1 MTQLPKRLF
10 RRLLLATALALLGH
24 SSSAQAP
31 GDRLQR
37 VVQPYVDAQMFMG
50 SVLVAEDGKI
60 IFSKSYGMADLEW
73 KVPNSPTTRFNI
85 ASMTKQFTAASILLL
100 EDRGKSKTDNLVKK
114 YLPEAPASW
123 DKITIYHLLTHTSG
137 IREDAATY
145 EPGTPDKLVFNDRP
159 LNFQPGE
166 QLAYTN
172 LGYIVLGYLLERIS
186 GQTYEEF
193 VQENIFKPLGM
204 NDSGL
209 MSFVSIIPRRASG
222 YWSVSNGI
230 ENADRRCAR
239 LGFSSGSLYSSTE
252 DLLRWNEGLFG
263 GKLLTPASLR
273 KMTTPFKGD
282 YACGLYVK
290 RVNGHLM
297 IEHNGNNIGFN
308 SDMAYYPEE
317 KIAVIVLANLNG
329 TVTGEMTMALA
340 AVAHGEPPPTPS
352 VHREISLSKEVLAN
366 YAGTYQF
373 PHYSLK
379 VVPEGTHLLV
389 EFDNGGTLA
398 VFPESDT
405 KFFSKPWPT
414 QFEFSKDEHGEFTI
428 LKRYQDGAEETGA
441 KN

>member
-1 MTQLPKRLF
+1 M
-10 RRLLLATALALLGH
+10 ANG
-24 SSSAQAP
+24 SSAQALP
-31 GDRLQR
+31 DRLKQ

-50 SVLVAEDGKI
+50 SVLVAKNGKV

-73 KVPNSPTTRFNI
+73 SVPNSSTTRFNI

-100 EDRGKSKTDNLVKK
+100 EDRGKLRTDNLVKK

-123 DKITIYHLLTHTSG
+123 DNITIYNLLTHTSG
-137 IREDAATY
+137 IREDAAKY
-145 EPGTPDKLVFNDRP
+145 EPGTPDKLVFNDTA
-159 LNFQPGE
+159 LVFQPGTKWS
-166 QLAYTN
+166 YTN

-193 VQENIFKPLGM
+193 LQENIFKPLGM

-209 MSFVSIIPRRASG
+209 LSFVTVIPRRATG
-222 YWSVSNGI
+222 YWPGNNGI
-230 ENADRRCAR
+230 ENADRPDPRMH
-239 LGFSSGSLYSSTE
+239 FSSGSLYSSTE

-290 RVNGHLM
+290 RVNGQLM
-297 IEHNGNNIGFN
+297 IEHDGNNIGFN
-308 SDMAYYPEE
+308 SDMAYYPEDR
-317 KIAVIVLANLNG
+317 IAVIVLANLNG
-329 TVTGEMTMALA
+329 TVTSEMTRALA
-340 AVAHGEPPPTPS
+340 AVAHGEKPPTPS
-352 VHREISLSKEVLAN
+352 VHRQISLSKEVLAR

-379 VVPEGTHLLV
+379 MVPEGNHLLV
-389 EFDNGGTLA
+389 EFDGGGTLA

-405 KFFSKPWPT
+405 KFFSKPWPI
-414 QFEFSKDEHGEFTI
+414 QFEFSKNEHGEFTV
-428 LKRYQDGAEETGA
+428 LRRYQGGREEIGA
-441 KN
+441 KK

>member
-1 MTQLPKRLF
+1 MRPPRQLF
-10 RRLLLATALALLGH
+10 RGLLLALAFAVLAH

-31 GDRLQR
+31 GLRFQR

-50 SVLVAEDGKI
+50 SVLVAKDGKI

-73 KVPNSPTTRFNI
+73 SVPNSPTTRFNI

-100 EDRGKSKTDNLVKK
+100 EDRGKLKTDDLVKK
-114 YLPEAPASW
+114 YLPDAPASW

-137 IREDAATY
+137 IPNDAAKY

-159 LNFQPGE
+159 LNSQPGE
-166 QLAYTN
+166 QWAYTN

-193 VQENIFKPLGM
+193 VRENIFKPLSM

-209 MSFVSIIPRRASG
+209 MSFVSILPRRASG
-222 YWSVSNGI
+222 YWPGSNGI
-230 ENADRRCAR
+230 ENADRSFDTRI
-239 LGFSSGSLYSSTE
+239 GFSAGSLYSTTE
-252 DLLRWNEGLFG
+252 DLFRWEEALFG
-263 GKLLTPASLR
+263 GRVLSPASLR
-273 KMTTPFKGD
+273 KMTTPFKSD
-282 YACGLYVK
+282 YACGLYAK

-297 IEHNGNNIGFN
+297 IEHDGNNIGFN

-317 KIAVIVLANLNG
+317 RIAAIVLANLNG
-329 TVTGEMTMALA
+329 TVTGEMTRALA
-340 AVAHGEPPPTPS
+340 AVAHGETPPIPS
-352 VHREISLSKEVLAN
+352 VHKEISLSKEVLAR

-379 VVPEGTHLLV
+379 MTPEGNHLLV
-389 EFDNGGTLA
+389 EFDNGGSLS

-414 QFEFSKDEHGEFTI
+414 QFEFSKNDKGELTI
-428 LKRYQDGAEETGA
+428 LTRLDEGKAETGA
-441 KN
+441 KK

>member
-1 MTQLPKRLF
+1 MMRSPKRLF

-73 KVPNSPTTRFNI
+73 SVPNSPTPRFNI

-100 EDRGKSKTDNLVKK
+100 EDRGKLKTDDLVKK
-114 YLPEAPASW
+114 YLPDAPASW

-137 IREDAATY
+137 IREDAAKY
-145 EPGTPDKLVFNDRP
+145 EPGTPDKLVFNDKP
-159 LNFQPGE
+159 LDFQPGE
-166 QLAYTN
+166 QWAYTN

-193 VQENIFKPLGM
+193 VHDNLFKPLGM
-204 NDSGL
+204 NDSG
-209 MSFVSIIPRRASG
+209 MFSFVIVIPRRAFG
-222 YWSVSNGI
+222 YWPGSNGI
-230 ENADRRCAR
+230 ENADRSFDTRI
-239 LGFSSGSLYSSTE
+239 GFSSGSLYSSTE
-252 DLLRWNEGLFG
+252 DLLRWNEGLFR
-263 GKLLTPASLR
+263 GKLLKPASLR

-297 IEHNGNNIGFN
+297 IEHDGNNIGFN
-308 SDMAYYPEE
+308 ADMAYYPEDR
-317 KIAVIVLANLNG
+317 IAVIVLANLNG
-329 TVTGEMTMALA
+329 TATSEMTRALA
-340 AVAHGEPPPTPS
+340 AVAHGETPPTPS
-352 VHREISLSKEVLAN
+352 VHKEISLSKEVLTR

-373 PHYSLK
+373 PHSSLK
-379 VVPEGTHLLV
+379 MVPEGNHLLV

-414 QFEFSKDEHGEFTI
+414 QFEFSK
-428 LKRYQDGAEETGA
+428 
-441 KN
+441 